1 MKIKESEQLKMLATE
16 SGKTANQVSETIVT
30 ELINKQIIEDISD
43 NWGYSVFDAI
53 SEETTEEQTA
63 QCYTSISEAL
73 GVYVKKVF
81 AIIPDL
87 DLVGN
92 GDCPEC
98 GGDMEVTDGE
108 YKQTGGDGYITPP
121 EYTPIWEETTCTH
134 CGHKESNEPS
144 Y

>member
-1 MKIKESEQLKMLATE
+1 MKVKDSKELNELATL
-16 SGKTANQVSETIVT
+16 SGKPAKQVSDIIVS
-30 ELINKQIIEDISD
+30 ELLNNKVIEDLPD
-43 NWGYSVFDAI
+43 NWGCSVFDAI

-81 AIIPDL
+81 AIIPNL

-98 GGDMEVTDGE
+98 GGEMEVTDGE

-121 EYTPIWEETTCTH
+121 EYTLSLIH
-134 CGHKESNEPS
+134 I
-144 Y
+144 